1 MSFYKKDNNVFYI
14 YFQIIKKYNDY
25 MEKSLGKYNFTPSEI
40 AVLTFLANNQDRK
53 NTAKDISAFRGLSKG
68 IISRTVHLLIS
79 KELIL
84 TEEKPDD
91 GRSMYLKIN
100 IQNEELIKDLK
111 YHSVN
116 FINILSRDIPEVDLE
131 YFNRINNGILHKLKK
146 I

>member
-84 TEEKPDD
+84 TEENPDD

-131 YFNRINNGILHKLKK
+131 YFNRINNGILHNLEK